1 MAVVRNG
8 RWARLHQTLQVV
20 CEALGLLRD
29 YLVSELRYFMSRVSK
44 LFTAVAAAATLAC
57 AAVVPSQ
64 AAPAATDANSNSIS
78 VFYYSLNDLFI
89 NQLSA
94 ALQDRAL
101 ANGIK
106 LRQYDASD
114 DLMRQISQIQS
125 ALVINKD
132 GAPILVNP
140 VDTQNGIA
148 ALRSARQNKVPIIF
162 FNRKPSDEAL
172 ASYEDAWYVGSNPSN
187 SGFYQAE
194 IVRDYFKA
202 HPEADR
208 NKDGVISY
216 VMLKGE
222 PSHQDTAL
230 RSNTFVRTLLE
241 DGVKLKP
248 IASINANWSQNRA
261 QNEVSTL
268 ADRGQLAQIELIV
281 CNNDAMALGAINA
294 LQAEG
299 YNIPNTPAGDHSKYI
314 PVVGID
320 ALPQALDAVERGTMI
335 GTVFND
341 YGAVADVMM
350 RITEAYL
357 NGEHITDDILGYTT
371 NGHVIDVPY
380 VKVTNENLSEVR

>member
-1 MAVVRNG
+1 
-8 RWARLHQTLQVV
+8 
-20 CEALGLLRD
+20 
-29 YLVSELRYFMSRVSK
+29 MSRLSK
-44 LFTAVAAAATLAC
+44 LFTVVAAAATLAC
-57 AAVVPSQ
+57 ASVVPAK
-64 AAPAATDANSNSIS
+64 AAPASTDPNANAVS

-101 ANGIK
+101 ANSLK

-132 GAPILVNP
+132 GTPILVNP

-162 FNRKPSDEAL
+162 FNRMPSEEAL
-172 ASYEDAWYVGSNPSN
+172 ASYEDAWYVGSNPAN
-187 SGFYQAE
+187 SGYYQAE
-194 IVRDYFKA
+194 IVQSYFAA

-222 PSHQDTAL
+222 PSHQDTRM

-241 DGVKLKP
+241 NGVKLKP

-261 QNEVSTL
+261 QNEISAL
-268 ADRGQLAQIELIV
+268 ADRNQLGQIELIV
-281 CNNDAMALGAINA
+281 ANNDAMALGAINA

-320 ALPQALDAVERGTMI
+320 ALPPALDAVERGTMI
-335 GTVFND
+335 GTVLND
-341 YGAVADVMM
+341 YTAVADVMM

-357 NGEHITDDILGYTT
+357 NGEQITDDLIGYPSH
-371 NGHVIDVPY
+371 NHIIDVPY
-380 VKVTNENLSEVR
+380 VKVTNENIAEMR

>member
-1 MAVVRNG
+1 
-8 RWARLHQTLQVV
+8 
-20 CEALGLLRD
+20 
-29 YLVSELRYFMSRVSK
+29 MSRVSK

-57 AAVVPSQ
+57 AAVTPSH
-64 AAPAATDANSNSIS
+64 AAPAATDANSDSIS

-101 ANGIK
+101 ANGLK

-140 VDTQNGIA
+140 VDTQNGVA
-148 ALRSARQNKVPIIF
+148 ALRAARQSKVPIIF

-172 ASYEDAWYVGSNPSN
+172 ASYEDAWYVGSNPAN
-187 SGFYQAE
+187 SGYYQAE
-194 IVRDYFKA
+194 IVTNYFKA
-202 HPEADR
+202 HPEADK

-222 PSHQDTAL
+222 PSHQDTAM

-241 DGVKLKP
+241 EGVKLKP
-248 IASINANWSQNRA
+248 VASVNANWSQNRA
-261 QNEVSTL
+261 QNEVSAL
-268 ADRGQLAQIELIV
+268 ADRGQLEQIELIV

-294 LQAEG
+294 LHAEG
-299 YNIPNTPAGDHSKYI
+299 YNIPNTPAGDYSKYI

-335 GTVFND
+335 GTVLND
-341 YGAVADVMM
+341 YTAVADVMM

-357 NGEHITDDILGYTT
+357 NGEQITDDVLGYTT
-371 NGHVIDVPY
+371 RDHVIDVPY
-380 VKVTNENLSEVR
+380 VKVTNENISEVR

>member
-1 MAVVRNG
+1 
-8 RWARLHQTLQVV
+8 
-20 CEALGLLRD
+20 
-29 YLVSELRYFMSRVSK
+29 MSRFSK

-57 AAVVPSQ
+57 ATV
-64 AAPAATDANSNSIS
+64 APAHAADSTDANSNSIS

-101 ANGIK
+101 ANGLK
-106 LRQYDASD
+106 LRQYDADD
-114 DLMRQISQIQS
+114 DLMRQVTQIQS

-132 GAPILVNP
+132 GAPIIVNP

-148 ALRSARQNKVPIIF
+148 ALRAARQSDVPIIF
-162 FNRKPSDEAL
+162 FNRMPSEEAL
-172 ASYEDAWYVGSNPSN
+172 ASYEDAWYVGSNPAN
-187 SGFYQAE
+187 SGYYQAE
-194 IVRDYFKA
+194 IVQSYFEA

-208 NKDGVISY
+208 NQDGVISY

-222 PSHQDTAL
+222 PSHQDTRI
-230 RSNTFVRTLLE
+230 RSNTFVRTMLE
-241 DGVKLKP
+241 NGVKIKP
-248 IASINANWSQNRA
+248 IASINANWSQTRA
-261 QNEVSTL
+261 QNEISAI
-268 ADRGQLAQIELIV
+268 ADRDQLKQVELIV

-335 GTVFND
+335 GTVLND
-341 YGAVADVMM
+341 YTAVADVMM

-357 NGEHITDDILGYTT
+357 NGEQITDDLIGYQSR
-371 NGHVIDVPY
+371 NHIVDVPY
-380 VKVTNENLSEVR
+380 VKVTNENISEVR

>member
-1 MAVVRNG
+1 
-8 RWARLHQTLQVV
+8 
-20 CEALGLLRD
+20 
-29 YLVSELRYFMSRVSK
+29 MSRVSK

-57 AAVVPSQ
+57 AAVVPTQ

-106 LRQYDASD
+106 LRQYDAND

-140 VDTQNGIA
+140 VDTQNGVA
-148 ALRSARQNKVPIIF
+148 ALRAARQNKVPIVF

-172 ASYEDAWYVGSNPSN
+172 SSYEDAWYVGSNPAN
-187 SGFYQAE
+187 SGYYQAE
-194 IVRDYFKA
+194 IVMDYFKA

-208 NKDGVISY
+208 NKDGEISY

-222 PSHQDTAL
+222 PSHQDTSL

-248 IASINANWSQNRA
+248 IASVNANWSQNRA
-261 QNEVSTL
+261 QNEISTL
-268 ADRGQLAQIELIV
+268 ADRGQLEQIELIV
-281 CNNDAMALGAINA
+281 SNNDAMALGAINA

-299 YNIPNTPAGDHSKYI
+299 YNIPNIPAGDHSKYI

-335 GTVFND
+335 GTVLND
-341 YGAVADVMM
+341 YTAVADVMI

-357 NGEHITDDILGYTT
+357 NGEQITDEVLGYTT
-371 NGHVIDVPY
+371 REHIIDVPY
-380 VKVTNENLSEVR
+380 VKVTNENISEVR